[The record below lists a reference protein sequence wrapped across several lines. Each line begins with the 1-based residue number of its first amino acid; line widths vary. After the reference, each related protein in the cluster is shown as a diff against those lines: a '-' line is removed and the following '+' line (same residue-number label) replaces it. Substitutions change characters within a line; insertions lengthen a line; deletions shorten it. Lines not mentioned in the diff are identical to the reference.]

1 MTLYEKAK
9 TYNMEPSELTDSVMA
24 EAKNKRFFKQQDL
37 TENLDLVTERA
48 IDEILAKHLE
58 PSEDKPSSRENEEPT
73 PTSRIGRRIRAI
85 RREKGMSQAEL
96 GQAMGLTADRIQ
108 KYENGARKPK
118 FELCKQIA
126 EALEVEASALLD
138 PQVASYIGAMF
149 AFFEME
155 TLYDLRLK
163 EVDGQM
169 CICFGE
175 NQNDI
180 NVSTMNKNLK
190 AWYERRKQME
200 ADILNATSEEEKK
213 KIIHEY
219 HMWEW
224 NFPKAL
230 CDKTEKAS
238 EKERLKNIIAELQE
252 KLDKLDDE

>member
-1 MTLYEKAK
+1 MYV
-9 TYNMEPSELTDSVMA
+9 YNPFGTA
-24 EAKNKRFFKQQDL
+24 
-37 TENLDLVTERA
+37 
-48 IDEILAKHLE
+48 
-58 PSEDKPSSRENEEPT
+58 PEDFDRETVPN
-73 PTSRIGRRIRAI
+73 RIGRRIRAI
-85 RREKGMSQAEL
+85 RQEENMSQGEL
-96 GQAMGLTADRIQ
+96 GEKVGLNANRIQ
-108 KYENGARKPK
+108 QYENGARNPK

-175 NQNDI
+175 SQNDI
-180 NVSTMNKNLK
+180 HVSTMNKNLK
-190 AWYERRKQME
+190 AWYDRRKQME
-200 ADILNATSEEEKK
+200 EDILNAASEEEKK

-224 NFPKAL
+224 NFPHSM
-230 CDKTEKAS
+230 DKNAHPKS
-238 EKERLKNIIAELQE
+238 ERAAKERAAHALEELLKKKKKNGEF
-252 KLDKLDDE
+252 

>member
-1 MTLYEKAK
+1 MYTNNTGKV
-9 TYNMEPSELTDSVMA
+9 SDVFGR
-24 EAKNKRFFKQQDL
+24 EAVGSF
-37 TENLDLVTERA
+37 V
-48 IDEILAKHLE
+48 
-58 PSEDKPSSRENEEPT
+58 
-73 PTSRIGRRIRAI
+73 GRRIRAI
-85 RREKGMSQAEL
+85 REESGMSRDEL
-96 GQAMGLTADRIQ
+96 GDKVNLNANRIQ
-108 KYENGARKPK
+108 QYENGARNPK

-138 PQVASYIGAMF
+138 PQVASYTGAMF

-175 NQNDI
+175 SQQDI
-180 NVSTMNKNLK
+180 NVSTINKNLK

-200 ADILNATSEEEKK
+200 SEILNATSEDEKK

-224 NFPKAL
+224 NFPF
-230 CDKTEKAS
+230 S
-238 EKERLKNIIAELQE
+238 MNKEH
-252 KLDKLDDE
+252 

>member
-1 MTLYEKAK
+1 MYV
-9 TYNMEPSELTDSVMA
+9 YNPFGTA
-24 EAKNKRFFKQQDL
+24 
-37 TENLDLVTERA
+37 
-48 IDEILAKHLE
+48 
-58 PSEDKPSSRENEEPT
+58 PEDFDRETAP
-73 PTSRIGRRIRAI
+73 SRIGRRIHAI
-85 RREKGMSQAEL
+85 RQEEDMSQGDL
-96 GQAMGLTADRIQ
+96 GEKVGLNANRIQ
-108 KYENGARKPK
+108 QYENGARNPK
-118 FELCKQIA
+118 FELCKKIA

-175 NQNDI
+175 SQNDI

-200 ADILNATSEEEKK
+200 ADILNATSEDEKK

-224 NFPKAL
+224 NFPHSVISNPLSK
-230 CDKTEKAS
+230 S
-238 EKERLKNIIAELQE
+238 ERAAKERAAHTLEGILSEARKNRGNG
-252 KLDKLDDE
+252 D

>member
-1 MTLYEKAK
+1 MYV
-9 TYNMEPSELTDSVMA
+9 YNPFGQS
-24 EAKNKRFFKQQDL
+24 
-37 TENLDLVTERA
+37 
-48 IDEILAKHLE
+48 
-58 PSEDKPSSRENEEPT
+58 PEDFDRET
-73 PTSRIGRRIRAI
+73 AGSRIGRRIRAI
-85 RREKGMSQAEL
+85 RQEENMSQGEL
-96 GQAMGLTADRIQ
+96 GEKVELNANRIQ
-108 KYENGARKPK
+108 QYENGARKPK

-126 EALEVEASALLD
+126 EALEVEANALLD

-190 AWYERRKQME
+190 AWHERRKQME
-200 ADILNATSEEEKK
+200 TDVLNATSEEEKK

-224 NFPKAL
+224 NFPHSMDENSLPK
-230 CDKTEKAS
+230 S
-238 EKERLKNIIAELQE
+238 ERTAKERAAYALEDFFREVEENGEI
-252 KLDKLDDE
+252 